1 MAAMRR
7 AGEVK
12 GGGGMPRDVS
22 VRVPE
27 SLIDDPYLV
36 H

>member
-7 AGEVK
+7 T
-12 GGGGMPRDVS
+12 GGQEGLCTLVLLAVCLRD
-22 VRVPE
+22 
-27 SLIDDPYLV
+27 LIDDPYLV